1 MRTRVDELSRRRGG
15 KEPKEMRRVRL
26 RGGGEEPEKRK

>member
-1 MRTRVDELSRRRGG
+1 MRIRGEDELSRRRGG
-15 KEPKEMRRVRL
+15 KEPKERRRV